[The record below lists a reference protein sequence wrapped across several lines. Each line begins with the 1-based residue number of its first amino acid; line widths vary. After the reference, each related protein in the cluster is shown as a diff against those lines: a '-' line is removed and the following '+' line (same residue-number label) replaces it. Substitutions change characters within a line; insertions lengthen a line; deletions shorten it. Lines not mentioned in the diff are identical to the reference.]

1 MFVEKLGVKDAHDVV
16 TSFKKMVQKW
26 AQRIKIMELWRS
38 YGGFMT
44 SWVIGHNTR
53 LFKSAIVERH

>member
-1 MFVEKLGVKDAHDVV
+1 MVR
-16 TSFKKMVQKW
+16 KMGIENKNYG
-26 AQRIKIMELWRS
+26 IMGGS

-53 LFKSAIVERH
+53 LLIAIVERALIN